1 MISLFVGPM
10 RSGKTLHYAR
20 EMIKYLRLGRRVIS
34 NTPIWTV
41 LPNGR
46 TVRADFYDRDGEK
59 FTYEV
64 MKARGSAIGID
75 EASLVFSS
83 LRWNKLQLDWFAK
96 FRQGAKQSCDLLL
109 TTQSYIDTI
118 ASIRRIADRA
128 YICSKHYWLIPFPL
142 DFRREYWNKKAG
154 IFQIRGWN
162 LHTPMVYRM
171 SRVDPRFFRTTARW
185 ELRRQMIHYTE
196 TMYPSESRRVMANY
210 DHEYEIG
217 FSAVGKLSYF
227 KQEAE
232 KIVLEE
238 SENDIVNVSSGVRPI
253 NDTLQGVPPLGGD
266 GMSSSEIPDGG
277 V

>member
-1 MISLFVGPM
+1 MISLFVGAM

-20 EMIKYLRLGRRVIS
+20 EMTKYLRLGRRVIS

-46 TVRADFYDRDGEK
+46 TVHADFYDRDGER

-64 MKARGSAIGID
+64 MRARGAAIGID

-109 TTQSYIDTI
+109 TTQSFIDTI
-118 ASIRRIADRA
+118 ASIRRVADRC
-128 YICSKHYWLIPFPL
+128 YQCSKHYWLIPFPVDL
-142 DFRREYWNKKAG
+142 RREVWNKKAG
-154 IFQIRGWN
+154 IFQYKGANW
-162 LHTPMVYRM
+162 HTPMVYKM
-171 SRVDPRFFRTTARW
+171 MYVDPRYYRTTARW
-185 ELRRQMIHYTE
+185 ELRRQYIHRSE
-196 TMYPSESRRVMANY
+196 IMYPSEARRVMACY

-217 FSAVGKLSYF
+217 FSVVGKLSYF

-238 SENDIVNVSSGVRPI
+238 SESDAVKASSNDAIPSDIVNS
-253 NDTLQGVPPLGGD
+253 VPHEGGT
-266 GMSSSEIPDGG
+266 E
-277 V
+277 

>member
-1 MISLFVGPM
+1 MISLYVGPM
-10 RSGKTLHYAR
+10 RSGKTLHYAK
-20 EMIKYLRLGRRVIS
+20 EMVRYLRLGRRVIS
-34 NTPIWTV
+34 NTPVWYV

-46 TVRADFYDRDGEK
+46 KVSADFYDRDGER

-64 MKARGSAIGID
+64 MRARGAAIGID

-109 TTQSYIDTI
+109 TTQSFSDTI
-118 ASIRRIADRA
+118 ASIRRVADRSF
-128 YICSKHYWLIPFPL
+128 YCSKHFWLIPFPL
-142 DFRREYWNKKAG
+142 DFRREVWDKKKG
-154 IFQIRGWN
+154 LYRIKGMY

-171 SRVDPRFFRTTARW
+171 MRVDPRYFRTTARW
-185 ELRRQMIHYTE
+185 ELRRQYIHYSE
-196 TMYPSESRRVMANY
+196 TMYPSEAKRIMRCY

-232 KIVLEE
+232 KIVAEE
-238 SENDIVNVSSGVRPI
+238 SENDTEKGYSQNADNDLSSKDI
-253 NDTLQGVPPLGGD
+253 PPLEGG
-266 GMSSSEIPDGG
+266 GREQSERTEGG
-277 V
+277 

>member
-1 MISLFVGPM
+1 MISLFVGAM

-20 EMIKYLRLGRRVIS
+20 ELVKYLRLGRRVIS
-34 NTPIWTV
+34 NTPVWTY

-46 TVRADFYDRDGEK
+46 KVKADFYDRDGER

-64 MKARGSAIGID
+64 MRARGAAIGID

-83 LRWNKLQLDWFAK
+83 LRWNKLNLDWFAK

-109 TTQSYIDTI
+109 TTQSYTDTV
-118 ASIRRIADRA
+118 ASIRRVADRC
-128 YICSKHYWLIPFPL
+128 YQCSKHYWLIPFPL
-142 DFRREYWNKKAG
+142 DFRHEIWDKKKG
-154 IFQIRGWN
+154 IYRITGLN

-171 SRVDPRFFRTTARW
+171 MVVDPRYYRTTARW
-185 ELRRQMIHYTE
+185 ELRRQYIHRVE
-196 TMYPSESRRVMANY
+196 TMYPSEARRVMSCY

-217 FSAVGKLSYF
+217 FSAVGKLTYF

-238 SENDIVNVSSGVRPI
+238 SENDTDTPSTATTPDGAIVSE
-253 NDTLQGVPPLGGD
+253 Q
-266 GMSSSEIPDGG
+266 SSEPDNPAG
-277 V
+277 VAAT